1 MPWPVGVGMHGYRG
15 AGEGDGGKL
24 KQDVTLSTLMG
35 GRMSIG
41 RPRLAARR
49 MAADGQWR

>member
-24 KQDVTLSTLMG
+24 KQGVTFGTLSG
-35 GRMSIG
+35 SRMSIG

-49 MAADGQWR
+49 MAEDGQWR

>member
-1 MPWPVGVGMHGYRG
+1 MDIGG
-15 AGEGDGGKL
+15 AEGDGGKL
-24 KQDVTLSTLMG
+24 KQGVTFGTLTG
-35 GRMSIG
+35 GRMSFG